1 MQKLLCS
8 LLFFLGCFSTPAVW
22 AQAAHQP
29 FTDSLPTRPDTRA
42 VLPAPAAPEKTT
54 KLQTLTISLKQQLS
68 TPLVPKPL
76 SIKAVVIP
84 VAMIGYGAFSLSNKE
99 LQELNRS
106 IRSEVGKGAS
116 HKTPLEDYSVHAPT
130 AAVYLL
136 NFAGI
141 KGKHNFIDRTLLY
154 GMSSLIG
161 NSLTMSVKNLTQ
173 VMRPDSSNQLSFP
186 SGHTTKAFIAAEFLR
201 QEYKDVSPLYG
212 IAGYAVAAGSGFM
225 RMYHNKHWL
234 NDVIAGAG
242 VGILSTRLSYWLYPK
257 LKNSL
262 LKGVKGN
269 TVIAP
274 TYQDGA
280 FGLGMVHNF

>member
-1 MQKLLCS
+1 MQKLLYS
-8 LLFFLGCFSTPAVW
+8 LLFFFGMLSTSAVS
-22 AQAAHQP
+22 AQAANGPSPH
-29 FTDSLPTRPDTRA
+29 SLAFDTATVR
-42 VLPAPAAPEKTT
+42 AAPGPAKQKVTAAS
-54 KLQTLTISLKQQLS
+54 LAASLKQQLR

-76 SIKAVVIP
+76 SLKAVLIP
-84 VAMIGYGAFSLSNKE
+84 AAMVGYGAFTLSNKE

-106 IRSEVGKGAS
+106 VRKEVGTGAS
-116 HKTPLEDYSVHAPT
+116 SKTPLEDYSVHIPT

-136 NFAGI
+136 NMAGI
-141 KGKHNFIDRTLLY
+141 KGKNNNFVDRSLIY

-161 NSLTMSVKNLTQ
+161 NSATATVKKLTNIV
-173 VMRPDSSNQLSFP
+173 RPDSSNQLSFP

-201 QEYKDVSPLYG
+201 QEYKDVSPWYG
-212 IAGYAVAAGSGFM
+212 IAGYAVAAGSGYL

-242 VGILSTRLSYWLYPK
+242 VGIVSTRLSYWLYPK